1 VSEQKKLDLDSGMT
15 FTIDNTFM
23 IGYVCVRARTSQRE
37 RRRYKTPITSAM
49 NNPTIITAPIVKP
62 AIPPG
67 LNPLDL
73 MLAMGG
79 KEDGTGDK
87 AEINEYADDAVGIPV
102 ENASE
107 VGRRE
112 KEMEFLSSEVVE
124 CGVNGTGVV
133 VGGTDTG
140 RVNMSSVVVVVGAD
154 ERWRQSEIVENVS
167 SGDVDGG
174 FGRVRERGTVKR
186 TSDGMGGLSG
196 VFVGGDG
203 EGEEMWWRGK

>member
-1 VSEQKKLDLDSGMT
+1 
-15 FTIDNTFM
+15 M
-23 IGYVCVRARTSQRE
+23 IAYVCVRARTSQRE

-62 AIPPG
+62 AMPPA
-67 LNPLDL
+67 LKPLDL
-73 MLAMGG
+73 VRTIGG
-79 KEDGTGDK
+79 KGDGNGGK
-87 AEINEYADDAVGIPV
+87 ADINEYADDGVGLPV

-107 VGRRE
+107 AGRRE
-112 KEMEFLSSEVVE
+112 KEMELISSEVVE
-124 CGVNGTGVV
+124 CGLDGTDVV
-133 VGGTDTG
+133 ISGTDTG

-154 ERWRQSEIVENVS
+154 ERWRESEIVENVS

-196 VFVGGDG
+196 VFVGGYG